1 MRSLKR
7 GFTLIELIVG
17 IVLLAVALTGILGLL
32 INQAPQAVDPVQ
44 QVRAAQLAQ
53 RLSGEILQKS
63 FDEQSDHNGGRYRCG
78 ETLNGQ
84 FYGDC
89 SCPVGQACTQRPPAP
104 AITGWQPSVYG
115 PDGGERAPHTFNDVD
130 DYQTSAICAKGW
142 VEVSCFNGDWIDA
155 AFFTQTDSKVASDE
169 YRNYLVRIAVTPDNL
184 FESPGLKV
192 ESIGKRIDL
201 QVKLP
206 DGSALDFS
214 FYRGNY

>member
-78 ETLNGQ
+78 ET
-84 FYGDC
+84 
-89 SCPVGQACTQRPPAP
+89 
-104 AITGWQPSVYG
+104 ITGVTVPACSTRYG
-115 PDGGERAPHTFNDVD
+115 PDGEPAPYAYNDVD
-130 DYQTSAICAKGW
+130 DFDTAGNW
-142 VEVSCFNGDWIDA
+142 RDA
-155 AFFTQTDSKVASDE
+155 SWFTQTSSGIGSDE
-169 YRNYLVRIAVTPDNL
+169 YRNYQVKIAVSAVDFSDGTFKSCTAPC
-184 FESPGLKV
+184 SV
-192 ESIGKRIDL
+192 GKRIDL
-201 QVKLP
+201 QVRLP
-206 DGSALDFS
+206 NQSVLDFS

>member
-63 FDEQSDHNGGRYRCG
+63 FDEQSDHNGGSYRCG
-78 ETLNGQ
+78 ETVTGVIIPA
-84 FYGDC
+84 C
-89 SCPVGQACTQRPPAP
+89 ST
-104 AITGWQPSVYG
+104 IYG
-115 PDGGERAPHTFNDVD
+115 PDGAAESEPYTFNDVD
-130 DYQTSAICAKGW
+130 DFDTAGSWHKASW
-142 VEVSCFNGDWIDA
+142 
-155 AFFTQTDSKVASDE
+155 FTQTSVVTNNDDE
-169 YRNYLVRIAVTPDNL
+169 YLNYQVRISVTPDNL
-184 FESPGLKV
+184 FGSPGLKA
-192 ESIGKRIDL
+192 ESIGKRILL

-206 DGSALDFS
+206 DESVLDFS

>member
-78 ETLNGQ
+78 EQVVGVTTSPCSSS
-84 FYGDC
+84 YGTD
-89 SCPVGQACTQRPPAP
+89 SEPAP
-104 AITGWQPSVYG
+104 YAY
-115 PDGGERAPHTFNDVD
+115 NDVD
-130 DYQTSAICAKGW
+130 DFDTAGNWLNA
-142 VEVSCFNGDWIDA
+142 NTL
-155 AFFTQTDSKVASDE
+155 TQTAAGSSGEE
-169 YRNYLVRIAVTPDNL
+169 YRNYQVKIVVSAVDFSDGTFKSCTAPC
-184 FESPGLKV
+184 SV
-192 ESIGKRIDL
+192 GKRIDL

-206 DGSALDFS
+206 DGSVLDFS